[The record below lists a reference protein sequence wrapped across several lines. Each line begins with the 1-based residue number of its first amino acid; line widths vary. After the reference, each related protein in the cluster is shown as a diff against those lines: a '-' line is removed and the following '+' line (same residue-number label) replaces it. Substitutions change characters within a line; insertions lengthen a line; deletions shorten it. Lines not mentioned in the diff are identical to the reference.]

1 MALANYI
8 KTCGKNVPGV
18 RPQIFVAPA
27 GTITALAE
35 TSNEISTLTAAAN
48 TFMRI
53 QADVDSV
60 QFTATGAFGTTG
72 AYEQSLITRFSVPST
87 ELNVLVDELTAQ
99 IGCGFEIIYIDGN
112 AKVWLTGAS
121 ISTKEGG
128 ARPWNKLETNLD
140 TGVLPTDQDV
150 QADTIT
156 FKRMSGVRPVEL
168 DSTLTTAVLAGTAA
182 YIKWGA

>member
-8 KTCGKNVPGV
+8 KTCGKNVPGI

-35 TSNEISTLTAAAN
+35 TGNEISTLTAAAT

-53 QADVDSV
+53 QADIDSV
-60 QFTATGAFGTTG
+60 QFTATGEFGTTG
-72 AYEQSLITRFSVPST
+72 AYEQSLVARFSVPST
-87 ELNVLVDELTAQ
+87 ALNVLVDELTSQ

-112 AKVWLTGAS
+112 ARVWLTGAS
-121 ISTKEGG
+121 IATKEGG
-128 ARPWNKLETNLD
+128 ARPWNRLETNLD

-156 FKRMSGVRPVEL
+156 FKRMSGVRPVALIKALADLVL
-168 DSTLTTAVLAGTAA
+168 DGTAA
-182 YIKWGA
+182 YIKWTA